1 MTRMIASP
9 EDARVLLVELG
20 APERLV
26 THGYLVLEAADA
38 LLGALAAMG
47 VTVDVPLVRAG
58 AMLHDVGKIAFPAEL
73 RAPGA
78 EHEMAGQTMLLERDV
93 DPRVARH
100 CVAHARWATMD
111 PTIEELVVAL
121 ADALWK
127 GVRRKPI
134 EQRVVDEIARIR
146 GVDAW
151 SIFVEMDSCF
161 EAIADGGQDRL
172 DRSTR

>member
-78 EHEMAGQTMLLERDV
+78 EHEMAGQAMLLERGV